1 VRLAFHSNTK
11 DYIKQSI
18 MRIKV
23 RVTTNAKKAEVIE
36 TGEARGEISEAREF
50 KVRVNAKPVDGAAN
64 IRLIE
69 ILAEHF
75 NVPFGAIRII
85 SGATSRE
92 KVIEIV
98 GN

>member
-1 VRLAFHSNTK
+1 M
-11 DYIKQSI
+11 

-36 TGEARGEISEAREF
+36 VAPDEY
-50 KVRVNAKPVDGAAN
+50 KVRVNAKPVSGAAN

-75 NVPFGAIRII
+75 NVSFGAIRMI

-92 KVIEIV
+92 KVVEIV
-98 GN
+98 GRD

>member
-1 VRLAFHSNTK
+1 
-11 DYIKQSI
+11 

-23 RVTTNAKKAEVIE
+23 RVSTNAKKAEVLE
-36 TGEARGEISEAREF
+36 TATGEF
-50 KVRVNAKPVDGAAN
+50 KVRVNAKAVDGAAN